1 MGDIYL
7 TLSVKE
13 MDELFRLFGK
23 EVNEHKWRPLEYG
36 LWKRLDSRLKCAS
49 KYDMFGVTIEDGEV
63 ELTFEG
69 TDFLTIPSTS
79 GFSEFLIDELS
90 YYQDDYGCY
99 VKEKENKVEK
109 ENTDMKGFN
118 FDFGP
123 CTNDGIKMSM
133 YGIAL
138 RNAAGNYVSYDKKSG
153 DIIDVDC
160 LNFDGGQFLFKMPVA
175 VKDIKVGDVVIH
187 NKTAMFVTS
196 VDNGVSVVDI
206 RAGEIK
212 TIIPTKSMFGFDFI
226 TKIVSMF
233 DAVSGAPSPSEP
245 FGNMLPFLML
255 QDGKM
260 DTDTMLAMMMMNG
273 KTDFTS
279 NPMMLYF
286 LMSKDGKSSNSLLP
300 LAFMM
305 SNSNGNYSAKSMEVK

>member
-1 MGDIYL
+1 MNKYDYCASY
-7 TLSVKE
+7 TRAEFDK
-13 MDELFRLFGK
+13 LFRTFGK
-23 EVNEHKWRPLEYG
+23 QVNSRMWRPMEYSA
-36 LWKRLDSRLKCAS
+36 WKRLDNFLKS
-49 KYDMFGVTIEDGEV
+49 VNDKVMFSIGCRDGEV
-63 ELTFEG
+63 EIYSKNFEMLLEEDCG
-69 TDFLTIPSTS
+69 FAQFLCEEIIYAEEVESCW
-79 GFSEFLIDELS
+79 DEEDNL
-90 YYQDDYGCY
+90 D
-99 VKEKENKVEK
+99 KNMKENE
-109 ENTDMKGFN
+109 DMKGFN

-138 RNAAGNYVSYDKKSG
+138 RNAAGTYVSYDKKSG

-175 VKDIKVGDVVIH
+175 VKDIKIGDVVIH

-196 VDNGVSVVDI
+196 VENGVSVVDI

-245 FGNMLPFLML
+245 FGNMLPFLMM

-260 DTDTMLAMMMMNG
+260 DTNTMMAMMMMNG
-273 KTDFTS
+273 KTDFAS
-279 NPMMLYF
+279 NPMMLYL
-286 LMSKDGKSSNSLLP
+286 LMGKDSKDSLLP

-305 SNSNGNYSAKSMEVK
+305 NNNKEVK

>member
-1 MGDIYL
+1 MNNYDCYANY
-7 TLSVKE
+7 TRAEFDK
-13 MDELFRLFGK
+13 LFRTFGK
-23 EVNEHKWRPLEYG
+23 QVNSRMWNPLGYST
-36 LWKRLDSRLKCAS
+36 WKRLDNFLKSIDDKVMFSVGCRDGKVEIYS
-49 KYDMFGVTIEDGEV
+49 KNFELLLEKGCGFAQFLCEEMMYDESCWDEDNSLEKKN
-63 ELTFEG
+63 
-69 TDFLTIPSTS
+69 
-79 GFSEFLIDELS
+79 
-90 YYQDDYGCY
+90 
-99 VKEKENKVEK
+99 VKENE
-109 ENTDMKGFN
+109 DMKGFN

-123 CTNDGIKMSM
+123 CTNDSIKMSM

-138 RNAAGNYVSYDKKSG
+138 RNAAGTYVSYDKKSG

-160 LNFDGGQFLFKMPVA
+160 LNFDGGQFLFKLPVA

-196 VDNGVSVVDI
+196 VENGVSVVDI

-245 FGNMLPFLML
+245 FGNMLPFLMM

-260 DTDTMLAMMMMNG
+260 DTNTMLAMMMMNG
-273 KTDFTS
+273 KTDFAS
-279 NPMMLYF
+279 NPMMLYL
-286 LMSKDGKSSNSLLP
+286 LMGKDSKDSLLP

-305 SNSNGNYSAKSMEVK
+305 NNKEVK

>member
-1 MGDIYL
+1 
-7 TLSVKE
+7 
-13 MDELFRLFGK
+13 
-23 EVNEHKWRPLEYG
+23 
-36 LWKRLDSRLKCAS
+36 
-49 KYDMFGVTIEDGEV
+49 
-63 ELTFEG
+63 
-69 TDFLTIPSTS
+69 
-79 GFSEFLIDELS
+79 
-90 YYQDDYGCY
+90 
-99 VKEKENKVEK
+99 
-109 ENTDMKGFN
+109 MKGLN

-286 LMSKDGKSSNSLLP
+286 LMGKDGKNSSSLLP
-300 LAFMM
+300 LVFMM

>member
-1 MGDIYL
+1 MCDIYL
-7 TLSVKE
+7 TLSVME
-13 MDELFRLFGK
+13 MNELFRLFGK
-23 EVNEHKWRPLEYG
+23 EVNEHKWKPLAYG
-36 LWKRLDSRLKCAS
+36 LWKRLDSRLKCANES
-49 KYDMFGVTIEDGEV
+49 DMFGVTITDGEV

-69 TDFLTIPSTS
+69 NDFLTIPSTS
-79 GFSEFLIDELS
+79 GFSKFLIDELS
-90 YYQDDYGCY
+90 YYDCDYA
-99 VKEKENKVEK
+99 VKANVNKVEK

-160 LNFDGGQFLFKMPVA
+160 LNFEGGQFLFKMPVA

-187 NKTAMFVTS
+187 NKTAMFVTA

-245 FGNMLPFLML
+245 FGNMLPFLMM

-286 LMSKDGKSSNSLLP
+286 LMGKDGKSSNSLLP